1 MKVRNVLV
9 VDFIVTKESR
19 DIRFGKLKVKTTSQ
33 ATERS
38 KLKFE
43 QLKSAAFERCIR
55 TNPLHV
61 QL

>member
-19 DIRFGKLKVKTTSQ
+19 DIRFGKLKVISQ

-43 QLKSAAFERCIR
+43 QLKSAAFEVYS
-55 TNPLHV
+55 N
-61 QL
+61 

>member
-19 DIRFGKLKVKTTSQ
+19 DIRFGKLKVKTIPQ

-38 KLKFE
+38 KLKFQ
-43 QLKSAAFERCIR
+43 QLKSAAFEVYS
-55 TNPLHV
+55 N
-61 QL
+61 

>member
-43 QLKSAAFERCIR
+43 
-55 TNPLHV
+55 
-61 QL
+61 